1 MATVNVEGV
10 SKRFLGRTTV
20 DALQT
25 VNLEFKEG
33 EFVTVL
39 GPSGSGKTT
48 LLNIIVGIVP
58 PTTGRVLLGGKD
70 VTHADPR
77 DRDMAMVFQNYALY
91 PSKTVVGNLE
101 FPLRM
106 RRMGRTERRQKAE
119 VMAHM
124 LGLDSFLHQY
134 PRQLSG
140 GQQQRVALGRALIRD
155 PQLFLMDEPL
165 SNLDAKLRLQM
176 RSEIKRLHRE
186 YPVTTI
192 YVTHDQSEAMAL
204 SDRVVVMRDGRVVQV
219 DTPAGIYSHPAN
231 SFVAAFVGMPAMNLI
246 PVTLRHDGT
255 EVVCTGKAGQVLARM
270 AVEEKVEEGP
280 GQLGIRPSRMRW
292 SGDRVPEGAN
302 SIPATVS
309 EVDTLG
315 EDTLIHAEL
324 AGAPVTI
331 VDRNPGDVGVGQ
343 EIRVT
348 LPPDELHL
356 FVGEDGIAVR
366 PSSPRVKSGLPT

>member
-1 MATVNVEGV
+1 MATVNVEAV
-10 SKRFLGRTTV
+10 SKRFVGRTTV

-25 VNLEFKEG
+25 VNLEVRDG
-33 EFVTVL
+33 EFLTVL

-48 LLNIIVGIVP
+48 LLNIIVGIVA
-58 PTTGRVLLGGKD
+58 PTTGRVLVGGKD

-91 PSKTVVGNLE
+91 PSKTVLGNLE

-106 RRMGRTERRQKAE
+106 RRMARAERRQKAE
-119 VMAHM
+119 VMARM
-124 LGLDSFLHQY
+124 LGLDSFLRQY

-204 SDRVVVMRDGRVVQV
+204 SDRVVVMRDGHVVQV
-219 DTPAGIYSHPAN
+219 DTPSAIYRRPAN
-231 SFVAAFVGMPAMNLI
+231 SFVAAFVGVPAMNLI
-246 PVTLRHDGT
+246 PVTLRQDGAD
-255 EVVCTGKAGQVLARM
+255 VVCTGKGRQTLARL
-270 AVEEKVEEGP
+270 AVDERVQEGP
-280 GQLGIRPSRMRW
+280 GQLGIRPSRMLW
-292 SGDRVPEGAN
+292 SADRGVGDAN
-302 SIPATVS
+302 WIPATVS

-315 EDTLIHAEL
+315 EDTLIHAEI
-324 AGAPVTI
+324 AGDSITI
-331 VDRNPGDVGVGQ
+331 VDRDPGPVDVGQ
-343 EIRVT
+343 EIRVA

-356 FVGEDGIAVR
+356 FVGDDGVAVR
-366 PSSPRVKSGLPT
+366 PR